1 MSRPFQERAL
11 SPQRGKAARL
21 NSVAA
26 LPSGETSHSCSS
38 SSVSIGNFA
47 IGRGQS
53 GQRLFLDDTN
63 LGFGDRLDGNAVLFS
78 AFQSEDIS
86 CEIKTSNLPTSFSEH
101 LRGANGTVD
110 DLVYAVGGI
119 IFANDLAFAGI
130 RSDDADAPTRRAEHY
145 Y

>member
-1 MSRPFQERAL
+1 MVLLASKLTGCER
-11 SPQRGKAARL
+11 QQ
-21 NSVAA
+21 
-26 LPSGETSHSCSS
+26 
-38 SSVSIGNFA
+38 SIGNFA

-101 LRGANGTVD
+101 LRGAKPLTTSYTRSAGSSSRTIWLLRGYDLTTPMRKSAEKSFSRCPRPADQTGNQGTFGRRFRECT
-110 DLVYAVGGI
+110 A
-119 IFANDLAFAGI
+119 
-130 RSDDADAPTRRAEHY
+130 RS
-145 Y
+145 